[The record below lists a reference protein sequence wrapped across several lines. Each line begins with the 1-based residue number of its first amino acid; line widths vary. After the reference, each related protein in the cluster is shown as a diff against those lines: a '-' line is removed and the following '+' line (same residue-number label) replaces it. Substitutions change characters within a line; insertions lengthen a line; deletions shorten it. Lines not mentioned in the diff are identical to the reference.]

1 MKKISVILLF
11 TLHLFSSEP
20 NWFYNISHK
29 DFEIIGYGVGQTRKE
44 AKQNARIEIANSI
57 SVQVQSSFS
66 SKNSLENGK
75 YIKDIQQN
83 SSEKS
88 FAKLDNLEIIK
99 SVYKNKNYFIAIK
112 YSNLPFIKSL
122 KYILKNTKLK
132 KETNQYLQKT
142 LFLQELK
149 NEFGFYPKIEIYRDI
164 LTIGDFSFQI
174 SQEMLEKLLISTD
187 NQNLYL
193 TVPEKL
199 KNGEVYFIQIQ
210 AKKKGFLTLIQIYD
224 NGETSLLFA
233 NKIVSKNM
241 ILEYPNSENFDGIEA
256 YLNSG
261 IQKTQDLTMAV
272 LCKEK
277 RNFEYFDSISVEK
290 ESFAKIYG
298 DLFNLINGCNVVS
311 GVLEIR
317 R

>member
-44 AKQNARIEIANSI
+44 AKQNARIEITNSI
-57 SVQVQSSFS
+57 SVQVQNSFFRE
-66 SKNSLENGK
+66 NSLENGK
-75 YIKDIQQN
+75 YRKDIQQN

-88 FAKLDNLEIIK
+88 FAKLDNLEIMKIE
-99 SVYKNKNYFIAIK
+99 YLGDRYFVAIK
-112 YSNLPFIKSL
+112 YLNISFIKNL
-122 KYILKNTKLK
+122 KYRIGDRKIA
-132 KETNQYLQKT
+132 KENNRYLQKT

-149 NEFGFYPKIEIYRDI
+149 QEFGFYPKIEIYRDI
-164 LTIGDFSFQI
+164 LTIGDFSFKI
-174 SQEMLEKLLISTD
+174 SQEILGKLLISVD
-187 NQNLYL
+187 NQNLNL
-193 TVPEKL
+193 TIPKKL
-199 KNGEVYFIQIQ
+199 KNGELYFIQVQ
-210 AKKKGFLTLIQIYD
+210 VKKKGFLTLIQIYK

-241 ILEYPNSENFDGIEA
+241 ILEYPNSENFDGIET
-256 YLNSG
+256 YLANG
-261 IQKTQDLTMAV
+261 TLKTQDLTMAV
-272 LCKEK
+272 LCRKK
-277 RNFEYFDSISVEK
+277 RGFEYFDSISIEK
-290 ESFAKIYG
+290 ERFAKIYG
-298 DLFNLINGCNVVS
+298 DLFNLISGCDVVS